1 MAKEPVLT
9 DAKSKDGPCVP
20 EQLALAGN
28 QDVPQHRAAEDAVKF
43 LASIVENSDDAIIGR
58 TPDGIIVSWNRGA
71 EVLFGYRAEE
81 IIGQSITVLAT
92 PEITPVVRRVIE
104 DIKRGEA
111 ISPFDGSVL
120 TKDGRRIDISA
131 SVSPVKDAQGE
142 LVAVA
147 SILRDI
153 TERKR
158 ADNARALLAALV
170 ESSND
175 AIMAVSRE
183 RKILSWNKA
192 AQAIYGYTAE
202 EIMGKIVTTYI
213 PAERVEEFDKLFE
226 KALSGNTVAQFEST
240 RVRKDGQRIHVAL
253 TYSPIRDPHGM
264 VIGVSAI
271 VRDITQ
277 AKATQEAL
285 AQSEQRYRMLFERN
299 LAGVFRCS
307 STGVFLECN
316 DAGAKILGYDSG
328 EDLIGRPAT
337 DVFFDPAHKEAAD
350 QKMAE
355 QGSISNQE
363 LCLRRKDGTPVWT
376 MSNTSMVEGPH
387 GVEVEGTFVDITA
400 RKQAEEQMRLAK
412 EAAEAANRAKSEF
425 LANMSHEIRTPMNGV
440 IGMTELALDTDLDPE
455 QRDYL
460 ETVKNSA
467 EALLYL
473 INDILDFSKIEARKL
488 ELDSVPFNT
497 RDVVRAIIRDLSMQA
512 QEKELSLLCHFAPDL
527 PQVAMGDP
535 GRLRQVLMNLV
546 GNAVKFTDR
555 GEIMVKARKIPGAA
569 GEITVQ
575 FSVNDTGIGVPVEKQ
590 KSIFNAFVQADNST
604 TRNYGGTGLGLAI
617 ASQLVELMGGSIWL
631 ESAPGKGST
640 FHFTARFREA
650 VAESLQN
657 TLDRT
662 RRTAQEPAAQQKKLH
677 VLVAE
682 DNLINSRLTTRLLSK
697 RGHSAVVVGNGRDVL
712 KALEEQS
719 FDLVLMDVQM
729 PDMDGFEATGA
740 IRDQERHSHKHLP
753 IIAMTAHAM
762 SGDRERCLQAGMDAY
777 VTKPVDAKKL
787 WAAIADATLES

>member
-1 MAKEPVLT
+1 VAKEPVLKYT
-9 DAKSKDGPCVP
+9 KSKDGPCAQ
-20 EQLALAGN
+20 EQQDSRNMGPPFGPACIRPAEHQLELAVQ
-28 QDVPQHRAAEDAVKF
+28 QDVPQHRAAEDAIKF
-43 LASIVENSDDAIIGR
+43 LASIVENSEDAIIGR
-58 TPDGIIVSWNRGA
+58 TPDGTIVSWNRGA
-71 EVLFGYRAEE
+71 EALFGYRAEE
-81 IIGQSITVLAT
+81 IIGQNITALAT
-92 PEITPVVRRVIE
+92 PEITPVVQRVIE

-111 ISPFDGSVL
+111 VSPFDGGGL

-131 SVSPVKDAQGE
+131 SVSPVKDAQGR

-158 ADNARALLAALV
+158 ADNARALLATLV

-183 RKILSWNKA
+183 RKILSWNNG

-202 EIMGKIVTTYI
+202 EIMGKAVDAYI
-213 PAERVEEFDKLFE
+213 PPEREEEFEKLFE
-226 KALSGNTVAQFEST
+226 KALLGETVAQFESV

-253 TYSPIRDPHGM
+253 TYSPIRDPQGG

-285 AQSEQRYRMLFERN
+285 LQSEQRYRQLFERN

-307 STGVFLECN
+307 PTGNFLDCN
-316 DAGAKILGYDSG
+316 EAAAKILGYESR
-328 EDLIGRPAT
+328 EDLIGRPAA
-337 DVFFDPAHKEAAD
+337 DVFLDSAD
-350 QKMAE
+350 KKAAE
-355 QGSISNQE
+355 QRIEHQVSIPNQE
-363 LCLRRKDGTPVWT
+363 LSLRRKDGTTLWI
-376 MSNTSMVEGPH
+376 MSNTSMIRGQHGP
-387 GVEVEGTFVDITA
+387 EVEGTFIDITA
-400 RKQAEEQMRLAK
+400 RKEAEEQMRIAK

-440 IGMTELALDTDLDPE
+440 IGMTGLALETDLNPE

-460 ETVKNSA
+460 ETVRSSA
-467 EALLYL
+467 DALLNI

-497 RDVVRAIIRDLSMQA
+497 RDVVRAIIRDLSVQA

-527 PQVAMGDP
+527 PQVTMGDP

-555 GEIMVKARKIPGAA
+555 GEIMVTARRIPDTA
-569 GEITVQ
+569 GEITMQ
-575 FSVNDTGIGVPVEKQ
+575 FSVSDTGIGVPVEKQ
-590 KSIFNAFVQADNST
+590 KSIFSAFVQADNST

-617 ASQLVELMGGSIWL
+617 ASQLVELMGGCIWL
-631 ESAPGKGST
+631 ESVPGKGSA

-650 VAESLQN
+650 VGAFLQN
-657 TLDRT
+657 TW
-662 RRTAQEPAAQQKKLH
+662 TA
-677 VLVAE
+677 
-682 DNLINSRLTTRLLSK
+682 R
-697 RGHSAVVVGNGRDVL
+697 
-712 KALEEQS
+712 
-719 FDLVLMDVQM
+719 
-729 PDMDGFEATGA
+729 A
-740 IRDQERHSHKHLP
+740 IRRKNRPHSRRNCTSWLLKTTSL
-753 IIAMTAHAM
+753 ILA
-762 SGDRERCLQAGMDAY
+762 
-777 VTKPVDAKKL
+777 
-787 WAAIADATLES
+787 